1 MANTAQAKK
10 RARQNDSQ
18 RAHNASLRSIF
29 RTAIK
34 KITKVIEGGDKKAA
48 IESTKKMLQ
57 SLIELQIKKLFI
69 KIKRHDINQ
78 DSILLLNLFK
88 FLNNALT

>member
-18 RAHNASLRSIF
+18 SAHNASLRSIF

-34 KITKVIEGGDKKAA
+34 KITKVIESGDKKAA
-48 IESTKKMLQ
+48 IESYKENVAIIDRIADKKIIHKNKAARHKSRLNSAIK
-57 SLIELQIKKLFI
+57 SL
-69 KIKRHDINQ
+69 
-78 DSILLLNLFK
+78 
-88 FLNNALT
+88 

>member
-29 RTAIK
+29 RTAVK
-34 KITKVIEGGDKKAA
+34 KITKVIESGDKKAA
-48 IESTKKMLQ
+48 NESYKENVAIIDRIADKKIIHKNKAARHKSRLNSAIK
-57 SLIELQIKKLFI
+57 SL
-69 KIKRHDINQ
+69 
-78 DSILLLNLFK
+78 
-88 FLNNALT
+88 

>member
-34 KITKVIEGGDKKAA
+34 KITKVIEGEDKKAA
-48 IESTKKMLQ
+48 IESYKENVAIIDRIADKKIIHKNKAARHKSRLNSAIK
-57 SLIELQIKKLFI
+57 SL
-69 KIKRHDINQ
+69 
-78 DSILLLNLFK
+78 
-88 FLNNALT
+88 